1 MYQLI
6 PLHSY
11 DYLYE
16 ILIMVDL
23 VTDRGNFQNKIL
35 TLNKKWNWSSYTKL
49 TVSTIWTH
57 GSVRSSKRNSV
68 VMFYLVD
75 FI

>member
-23 VTDRGNFQNKIL
+23 VTDKGNFQNKIL
-35 TLNKKWNWSSYTKL
+35 TLDKK
-49 TVSTIWTH
+49 
-57 GSVRSSKRNSV
+57 
-68 VMFYLVD
+68 
-75 FI
+75 